1 MVLIHCYIEKPP
13 GIRPS
18 LPAARAARCVGQAP
32 PTRPP
37 AEKKNDEK
45 PRFFSICTAWGPQ
58 DSVQLPH
65 KWRNSMVCGR
75 YNELVHGGYNGL

>member
-37 AEKKNDEK
+37 AEKKTMRN
-45 PRFFSICTAWGPQ
+45 PGFSQFVQ
-58 DSVQLPH
+58 DGAPKIAKLPS
-65 KWRNSMVCGR
+65 KWLNSMVYGR
-75 YNELVHGGYNGL
+75 YMI

>member
-18 LPAARAARCVGQAP
+18 LPAARAARCVGHAP

-37 AEKKNDEK
+37 AGKKTMRN
-45 PRFFSICTAWGPQ
+45 PGFSQ
-58 DSVQLPH
+58 FVQ
-65 KWRNSMVCGR
+65 
-75 YNELVHGGYNGL
+75 HGAPKIAFSCLISGGILWFVVDIMN